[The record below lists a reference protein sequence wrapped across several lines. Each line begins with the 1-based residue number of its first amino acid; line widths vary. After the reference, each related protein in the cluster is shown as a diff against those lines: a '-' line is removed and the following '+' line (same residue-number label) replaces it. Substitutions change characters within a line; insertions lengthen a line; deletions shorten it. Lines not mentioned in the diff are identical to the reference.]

1 MSVCPACGT
10 DVRPIWPTCRSCGT
24 LLIAPPA
31 PVVPIGATTTAAPS
45 TDEQF
50 FAPAVLRPTVLRPT
64 ARLTPPDDAVAYTHD
79 TRIAG
84 SGSGAGNWLAVAGVI
99 LFVGA
104 AVATAWFSFG
114 PSSHAHEAPVVLSP
128 RAPTAGLPT
137 SLSAIVRIEAE
148 SARHTALQAVEQIGT
163 ADIASLAT
171 RQPSYKWLAGVQPST
186 DPHTISVAQSEDV
199 ETIAVAASNH
209 DVCAFGRWSTGTT
222 AQYVTM
228 AHEPT
233 CAAVDAPSAGWSSDA
248 GGAASDLP
256 DDNG

>member
-1 MSVCPACGT
+1 VSVCPACGT

-31 PVVPIGATTTAAPS
+31 PVVPVGAATATAPS
-45 TDEQF
+45 TEEQF
-50 FAPAVLRPTVLRPT
+50 FAPTVLRP
-64 ARLTPPDDAVAYTHD
+64 AVRLEPPDDAVAYTHD
-79 TRIAG
+79 IRIAG
-84 SGSGAGNWLAVAGVI
+84 SGSGAGKWLALAGMI
-99 LFVGA
+99 LFVVA

-114 PSSHAHEAPVVLSP
+114 PSSHSREAPVVLSP

-148 SARHTALQAVEQIGT
+148 STRHTALQTVEQVGT
-163 ADIASLAT
+163 ADIASLAA
-171 RQPSYKWLAGVQPST
+171 RQPSYHWLAGVQPST
-186 DPHTISVAQSEDV
+186 DPHAVSVGQSEDV
-199 ETIAVAASNH
+199 ETVAVAASNH
-209 DVCAFGRWSTGTT
+209 DVCAFGRWSTGST

-233 CAAVDAPSAGWSSDA
+233 CAAVDAPNAGWSSEP

-256 DDNG
+256 DDTG

>member
-1 MSVCPACGT
+1 MSACPECGT

-31 PVVPIGATTTAAPS
+31 PVVPVGATTTTAPS
-45 TDEQF
+45 TEEQF
-50 FAPAVLRPTVLRPT
+50 FAPAVLRPTV
-64 ARLTPPDDAVAYTHD
+64 RLAPPDDAVAYTHD

-84 SGSGAGNWLAVAGVI
+84 SGSGAGKWLALAGVI
-99 LFVGA
+99 LFVVA
-104 AVATAWFSFG
+104 AVATAWFTFG

-148 SARHTALQAVEQIGT
+148 STRHTALQAVEQVGT

-171 RQPSYKWLAGVQPST
+171 HQPSYQWLPGVEPST
-186 DPHTISVAQSEDV
+186 DPHTVSVGQSQDV

-209 DVCAFGRWSTGTT
+209 DVCAFGRWSTGSTP
-222 AQYVTM
+222 QYVTM
-228 AHEPT
+228 GHEST
-233 CAAVDAPSAGWSSDA
+233 CAAVDAPSAGWSSEA

>member
-10 DVRPIWPTCRSCGT
+10 DVRPIWPTCRSCGA
-24 LLIAPPA
+24 LLIAAPA
-31 PVVPIGATTTAAPS
+31 PVVPVGATVTAAPS

-50 FAPAVLRPTVLRPT
+50 FAPAVLRPIASHVP
-64 ARLTPPDDAVAYTHD
+64 ADHPPAYTRD
-79 TRIAG
+79 TRVVD
-84 SGSGAGNWLAVAGVI
+84 SGSGAQKWLALAGVVVF
-99 LFVGA
+99 LVA

-114 PSSHAHEAPVVLSP
+114 PSAHAHEAPVVLSARP
-128 RAPTAGLPT
+128 PTAGLPT
-137 SLSAIVRIEAE
+137 SLAAIVRIEAE
-148 SARHTALQAVEQIGT
+148 STRHTALQAVEQVGT

-171 RQPSYKWLAGVQPST
+171 EQPSYKWLPGDQPST
-186 DPHTISVAQSEDV
+186 DPHAVSVGQSQGI

-209 DVCAFGRWSTGTT
+209 DVCAFGRWSTGST

-233 CAAVDAPSAGWSSDA
+233 CAAVDAPSAGWSNES
-248 GGAASDLP
+248 GGVASDLP

>member
-10 DVRPIWPTCRSCGT
+10 DVRPIWPTCRSCGA

-31 PVVPIGATTTAAPS
+31 PVVPVGATASTAPS
-45 TDEQF
+45 TEEQF
-50 FAPAVLRPTVLRPT
+50 FAPAVLRPTVRPT
-64 ARLTPPDDAVAYTHD
+64 PRDDPPPYTHD
-79 TRIAG
+79 TRITG
-84 SGSGAGNWLAVAGVI
+84 SGSGAGKWLAPAGAVV
-99 LFVGA
+99 FVVA

-114 PSSHAHEAPVVLSP
+114 PSAHAQHAAPVVLSP
-128 RAPTAGLPT
+128 RPPTAGLPT

-148 SARHTALQAVEQIGT
+148 STRHTALQVVEQVGT
-163 ADIASLAT
+163 ADVASLAA
-171 RQPSYKWLAGVQPST
+171 RQPSYRWLPGDQPST
-186 DPHTISVAQSEDV
+186 DPHAVSVARSEGV

-209 DVCAFGRWSTGTT
+209 DVCAFARWSTGST

-233 CAAVDAPSAGWSSDA
+233 CAAVDAPNAGWSSEP

-256 DDNG
+256 DDSG